1 MNFSATQVKLLRNIC
16 ALLCAVLLVIMPN
29 VAGAIPKNQHTMQTS
44 VAAPAVSPEGASQ
57 PLPQVQLF
65 DMQQERIVKTLPN
78 TPAVQ
83 AEAAKWLQSV
93 TGLSPQ
99 LNIGSKCGYIVRI
112 ALANPFQ
119 VKLPRID
126 FQTNDVFLIYCPD
139 KKPLLLVF
147 TPERKPFLLEFKH
160 NVQPFMEELMKP
172 MLPGAEQ
179 Q

>member
-1 MNFSATQVKLLRNIC
+1 MNFTAAQVKTLRKIC
-16 ALLCAVLLVIMPN
+16 TLLCAALLVVMPN
-29 VAGAIPKNQHTMQTS
+29 AVGAIAEHQHMTKTRF
-44 VAAPAVSPEGASQ
+44 APATSPEQTSQ

-83 AEAAKWLQSV
+83 AEATKWLQSV

>member
-1 MNFSATQVKLLRNIC
+1 MNCSVAQVKAFRKIC
-16 ALLCAVLLVIMPN
+16 IFLSAVLLTITPN
-29 VAGAIPKNQHTMQTS
+29 VVSAIPEQQHKSPTQAAQTIL
-44 VAAPAVSPEGASQ
+44 PEQPTQ

-65 DMQQERIVKTLPN
+65 DMQQERIVKTIPN
-78 TPAVQ
+78 TPAIQ

-112 ALANPFQ
+112 ALANPYQ
-119 VKLPRID
+119 IKLPRLEV
-126 FQTNDVFLIYCPD
+126 QTKDVFLIYCPD
-139 KKPLLLVF
+139 KQPLLLVF